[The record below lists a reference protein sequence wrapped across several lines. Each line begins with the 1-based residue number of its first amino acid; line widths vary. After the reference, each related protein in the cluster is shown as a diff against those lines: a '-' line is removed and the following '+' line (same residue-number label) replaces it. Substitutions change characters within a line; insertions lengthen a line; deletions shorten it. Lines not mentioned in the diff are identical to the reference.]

1 MTAISPRLM
10 RSRLAGSPLARMLRR
25 EGAPTAKKAVVL
37 PRTPAYVVVCATV
50 IVLNVV
56 GLVMILSAS
65 SVAALSS
72 YGSSWYFFNRQILW
86 CLVGALAFIAT
97 ARMDYHRWRPMA
109 PWILVATVALLA
121 LVLMPGIGVQ
131 VDGSRRW
138 LGIGDL
144 RMQPSELAKIALLFF
159 GADLLTRRQE
169 SMTNWRAWS
178 PMLVV
183 LGGLGFLVILE
194 PDLDSTIV
202 LSLITFGL
210 LLIGGARLKHLSGL
224 ASIGIA
230 TATVLALAAPYRRAR
245 VFAFLDPW
253 SDTSNTGY
261 QIAQSLI
268 AIGSGG
274 VDGVGLGAGRAKWL
288 FLPNAHTDFIFA
300 IIGEELGLIGCIAV
314 LGLFAGFGLA
324 GFHVAQ
330 HAPDRFGMLLAAGV
344 TIWVVGQATINLGAV
359 VGLLPVSG
367 ITLPFLSAGG
377 SSLAI
382 TMAAAGLLANVAR
395 QAQPS
400 TRAASTRAR

>member
-37 PRTPAYVVVCATV
+37 PRTPVYVVVCATV

-72 YGSSWYFFNRQILW
+72 YGSSWYFFNRQLLW

-210 LLIGGARLKHLSGL
+210 LLIAGARLKHLTGL

>member
-10 RSRLAGSPLARMLRR
+10 RSRLAGSSLARMLRR

-72 YGSSWYFFNRQILW
+72 YGSSWYFFNRQLLW